1 MDISPRARPD
11 KEILLNSTKSEPPRP
26 VGYGELIRGNANFR
40 NLWLGQIISL
50 LGDWFNLI
58 ASAALVVE
66 LTQSGFAVGG
76 LFLVRMLAPFLISP
90 IAGVVADRYNR
101 KHILILTDILRALI
115 VLGFLWIREPQHV
128 WLLYTLT
135 AIQLALSGFFFPTRT
150 AILPDVVSGPELGAA
165 NALSSTTWS
174 VMLGLGAALGGIVS
188 GTWGIYPAFAIDS
201 LTFVVSALFIVQ
213 IKYDAAGHLDASDKT
228 VRSALHEFLD
238 GLRYLANHLEILVM
252 ALHKAVGG
260 LFFTSGLQV
269 IQVVIAER
277 VFPIGEGGGIS
288 LGLMFGIA
296 GVGTGIGPIVARRFT
311 GDRGRPLRVAILLGY
326 LLSSLGLLITAPL
339 LNFETVLVG
348 ILLRG
353 IGGGML
359 WVFSTQLLLEAV
371 PDLFRGRVFSTE
383 FATFTLMSAAGVSL
397 VGLGLDSSLGLSGV
411 LWWITALS
419 VIPSVLWGLRLMM
432 VKSPDSSLE
441 HPAEP

>member
-1 MDISPRARPD
+1 M
-11 KEILLNSTKSEPPRP
+11 NSTKSEPPGP

-115 VLGFLWIREPQHV
+115 VLGFLWVREPQHV
-128 WLLYTLT
+128 WFLYTLT
-135 AIQLALSGFFFPTRT
+135 ALQLALSGFFFPTRT
-150 AILPDVVSGPELGAA
+150 AILPDVVSGPELGSA

-228 VRSALHEFLD
+228 VRSALQEFLD

-311 GDRGRPLRVAILLGY
+311 GDRSRPLRVAILLGY

-359 WVFSTQLLLEAV
+359 WVFSTQLLLQSV
-371 PDLFRGRVFSTE
+371 PDLFRGRVFSNE
-383 FATFTLMSAAGVSL
+383 FASFTLMSAAGVSL

-419 VIPSVLWGLRLMM
+419 VIPSVLWGLWLMTA
-432 VKSPDSSLE
+432 KSPSSSLE

>member
-1 MDISPRARPD
+1 M
-11 KEILLNSTKSEPPRP
+11 
-26 VGYGELIRGNANFR
+26 
-40 NLWLGQIISL
+40 
-50 LGDWFNLI
+50 
-58 ASAALVVE
+58 
-66 LTQSGFAVGG
+66 GG

-101 KHILILTDILRALI
+101 KHILILTDILRAII
-115 VLGFLWIREPQHV
+115 VLGFLWIRAPQQV

-174 VMLGLGAALGGIVS
+174 VMLGLGAALGGIVA

-228 VRSALHEFLD
+228 VSSALHEYLE

-269 IQVVIAER
+269 IQVVIAES

-339 LNFETVLVG
+339 FNFETVLVG

-359 WVFSTQLLLEAV
+359 WVFSTQLLLQSV

-419 VIPSVLWGLRLMM
+419 VIPSALWGLWLMTA
-432 VKSPDSSLE
+432 KSPSSSLE

>member
-1 MDISPRARPD
+1 M
-11 KEILLNSTKSEPPRP
+11 NSTKSEPPGP

-115 VLGFLWIREPQHV
+115 VLGFLWVREPQHV

-135 AIQLALSGFFFPTRT
+135 AIQMALSGFFFPTRT

-238 GLRYLANHLEILVM
+238 GLRYLANHLDILVM

-311 GDRGRPLRVAILLGY
+311 GDRARPLRVAILLGY

-339 LNFETVLVG
+339 LNFKTVLVG
-348 ILLRG
+348 ILFRG

-359 WVFSTQLLLEAV
+359 WVFSTQLLLQSV

-383 FATFTLMSAAGVSL
+383 FATFTLMSAAGVAL

-419 VIPSVLWGLRLMM
+419 VIPSALWGLWLMTA
-432 VKSPDSSLE
+432 KSPSSSLE

>member
-1 MDISPRARPD
+1 M
-11 KEILLNSTKSEPPRP
+11 NSIKTETHRP
-26 VGYGELIRGNANFR
+26 VGYGELVRGNANFR

-101 KHILILTDILRALI
+101 KHILILTDILRAII
-115 VLGFLWIREPQHV
+115 VLGFFWIRAPQQV

-174 VMLGLGAALGGIVS
+174 VMLGLGAALGGIVA

-201 LTFVVSALFIVQ
+201 LTFVVSAVFIVQ

-228 VRSALHEFLD
+228 VSSALHEYLE

-269 IQVVIAER
+269 IQVVIAES
-277 VFPIGEGGGIS
+277 VFPIGEGGAIS

-339 LNFETVLVG
+339 FNFETVLVG

-359 WVFSTQLLLEAV
+359 WVFSTQLLLQSV

-419 VIPSVLWGLRLMM
+419 VIPSALWGLWLMTA
-432 VKSPDSSLE
+432 KSPSSLE

>member
-1 MDISPRARPD
+1 M
-11 KEILLNSTKSEPPRP
+11 NSIKTETHRP
-26 VGYGELIRGNANFR
+26 VGYGELVRGNANFR

-101 KHILILTDILRALI
+101 KHILILTDILRAII
-115 VLGFLWIREPQHV
+115 VLGFLWIRAPQQV

-174 VMLGLGAALGGIVS
+174 VMLGLGAALGGIVA

-201 LTFVVSALFIVQ
+201 LTFVVSAVFIVQ

-228 VRSALHEFLD
+228 VSSALHEYLE

-269 IQVVIAER
+269 IQVVIAES
-277 VFPIGEGGGIS
+277 VFPIGEGGAIS

-339 LNFETVLVG
+339 FNFETVLVG

-359 WVFSTQLLLEAV
+359 WVFSTQLLLQSV

-419 VIPSVLWGLRLMM
+419 VIPSALWGLWLMTA
-432 VKSPDSSLE
+432 KSPSSSLE
-441 HPAEP
+441 HPTEP

>member
-1 MDISPRARPD
+1 LD
-11 KEILLNSTKSEPPRP
+11 STETERHLS

-58 ASAALVVE
+58 ASAALVAE
-66 LTQSGFAVGG
+66 LTRSGFAVGG
-76 LFLVRMLAPFLISP
+76 LFVVRMLAPFLVSP

-101 KHILILTDILRALI
+101 KHILILTDILRAII
-115 VLGFLWIREPQHV
+115 VLGFLWVREPQHV
-128 WLLYTLT
+128 WVLYTLT
-135 AIQLALSGFFFPTRT
+135 ALQLGISGFFFPTRT

-174 VMLGLGAALGGIVS
+174 VMLALGAALGGIVS

-201 LTFVVSALFIVQ
+201 VTFVVSAIFVVRIQ
-213 IKYDAAGHLDASDKT
+213 YEPADHLDASDKT
-228 VRSALHEFLD
+228 IGSALHEYLD
-238 GLRYLANHLEILVM
+238 GLRYLVHHLDILVM
-252 ALHKAVGG
+252 ALHKAVGA

-269 IQVVIAER
+269 IQVVIAEDI
-277 VFPIGEGGGIS
+277 FPIGEGGGIS
-288 LGLMFGIA
+288 LGLMFGVA

-311 GDRGRPLRVAILLGY
+311 GDRVGFLQVAILLGY
-326 LLSSLGLLITAPL
+326 LLSSIGLLITAPL
-339 LNFETVLVG
+339 FNFETVLVG
-348 ILLRG
+348 ILFRG

-359 WVFSTQLLLEAV
+359 WVFSTQLLLQSL

-383 FATFTLMSAAGVSL
+383 FALFTLMSAAGVVV
-397 VGLGLDSSLGLSGV
+397 VGVGLDSFLGLSGV
-411 LWWITALS
+411 LWWITGLS
-419 VIPSVLWGLRLMM
+419 VIPAALWGLWLMTS
-432 VKSPDSSLE
+432 KSPGSSLE

>member
-1 MDISPRARPD
+1 M
-11 KEILLNSTKSEPPRP
+11 NSTKTESHRS
-26 VGYGELIRGNANFR
+26 VGYWELIRGNANFR

-58 ASAALVVE
+58 ASAALVVQ

-101 KHILILTDILRALI
+101 KHILILTDILRAII
-115 VLGFLWIREPQHV
+115 VLGFLWVREPQHI

-150 AILPDVVSGPELGAA
+150 AILPDVVSSLELGAA

-188 GTWGIYPAFAIDS
+188 GIWGIYPAFAIDS
-201 LTFVVSALFIVQ
+201 LTFVVSAIFVVQ
-213 IKYDAAGHLDASDKT
+213 IKYGRADHLDASDKT
-228 VRSALHEFLD
+228 VRSALHEYLD
-238 GLRYLANHLEILVM
+238 GLRYLAHHLDVLVM

-269 IQVVIAER
+269 IQVVIAESI
-277 VFPIGEGGGIS
+277 FPIGEGGGIS

-311 GDRGRPLRVAILLGY
+311 GDRSRPLRVAILLGY
-326 LLSSLGLLITAPL
+326 LLSSLGLLVTAPL

-359 WVFSTQLLLEAV
+359 WVFSTQLLLQSV
-371 PDLFRGRVFSTE
+371 PNLFRGRVFSTE
-383 FATFTLMSAAGVSL
+383 FAMFTLMSAAGVSL
-397 VGLGLDSSLGLSGV
+397 VGVGLDSSLGLSGV
-411 LWWITALS
+411 LWWITGLS
-419 VIPSVLWGLRLMM
+419 VIPAALFGLWLMTA
-432 VKSPDSSLE
+432 KSPSSSLE

>member
-1 MDISPRARPD
+1 
-11 KEILLNSTKSEPPRP
+11 LNSTRTESHRS
-26 VGYGELIRGNANFR
+26 VSYGELIRGNANFR

-66 LTQSGFAVGG
+66 LTQSGFAIGG
-76 LFLVRMLAPFLISP
+76 LFLVRMLAPFLVSP

-101 KHILILTDILRALI
+101 KHILILTDILRAII
-115 VLGFLWIREPQHV
+115 VVGFLWVREPQHV

-135 AIQLALSGFFFPTRT
+135 ATQLALSGFFFPTRA
-150 AILPDVVSGPELGAA
+150 AILPDVVSGPELGTA
-165 NALSSTTWS
+165 NALSSTSWS

-201 LTFVVSALFIVQ
+201 LTFVVSAMFIVQ
-213 IKYDAAGHLDASDKT
+213 IKYDAADHLDTSDKT
-228 VRSALHEFLD
+228 VSSALHEYLD
-238 GLRYLANHLEILVM
+238 GLRYLANHLDILVM

-269 IQVVIAER
+269 VQVVIAES

-326 LLSSLGLLITAPL
+326 LLSSLGLLVTAPL
-339 LNFETVLVG
+339 FNFETVLVG
-348 ILLRG
+348 ILFRG
-353 IGGGML
+353 IGGGMI
-359 WVFSTQLLLEAV
+359 WVFSTQLLLQSV
-371 PDLFRGRVFSTE
+371 PNLFRGRVFSTE

-411 LWWITALS
+411 LWWIAGLS
-419 VIPSVLWGLRLMM
+419 VIPAALWGLWLMTA
-432 VKSPDSSLE
+432 KSPSLSLD

>member
-1 MDISPRARPD
+1 M
-11 KEILLNSTKSEPPRP
+11 NSIKTETHRP
-26 VGYGELIRGNANFR
+26 VGYGELVRGNANFR

-101 KHILILTDILRALI
+101 KHILILTDILRAII
-115 VLGFLWIREPQHV
+115 VLGFFWIRAPQQV

-150 AILPDVVSGPELGAA
+150 AILPDVVSGPELGTA

-174 VMLGLGAALGGIVS
+174 VMLGLGAALGGIVA

-201 LTFVVSALFIVQ
+201 LTFVVSAVFIVQ

-228 VRSALHEFLD
+228 VSSALHEYLE

-269 IQVVIAER
+269 IQVVIAES

-339 LNFETVLVG
+339 FNFETVLVG

-359 WVFSTQLLLEAV
+359 WVFSTQLLLQSV

-419 VIPSVLWGLRLMM
+419 VIPSALWGLWLMTA
-432 VKSPDSSLE
+432 KSPSSLE